1 VGVVGRCG
9 AGGGGAAARSGWHWQ
24 HAWQMRAVLVTYYLY
39 CRVTFAVAHKRYVVC
54 VCVWLPLL
62 EETASLIHGFA
73 GGICHN

>member
-1 VGVVGRCG
+1 
-9 AGGGGAAARSGWHWQ
+9 
-24 HAWQMRAVLVTYYLY
+24 MRAVLVTYYLY